1 MWLRRNSHTTTWACP
16 VTAQMT
22 SAGALGGTA
31 AVSMRGLLPVAGSWS
46 SLLPTLIP
54 LALVTAVSP
63 LSIIPAVLVLHA
75 PQPRPAGLAFLGGWL
90 FGLVAQTVL
99 FVEGSGALGDMH
111 NSPPKWASWVRV
123 VLGSALI
130 LFGIYRWLTRHGHTE
145 SPAWMRSFSTM
156 RPRRAAI
163 TGLVLT
169 VIRLEVLLMCLAAG
183 LAIGTSHL
191 DDVDK
196 LVAGVFFIAVSASTV
211 AIPILAYVAA
221 GHRLDDLLER
231 VKNWMEKNNAAL
243 LAGILVLIGLM
254 VLHNGIRA
262 L

>member
-1 MWLRRNSHTTTWACP
+1 M
-16 VTAQMT
+16 
-22 SAGALGGTA
+22 
-31 AVSMRGLLPVAGSWS
+31 AGSWS
-46 SLLPTLIP
+46 SLLPTLVP
-54 LALVTAVSP
+54 LALVIAVSP

-99 FVEGSGALGDMH
+99 FVAGSGGLGDMH
-111 NSPPKWASWVRV
+111 KSTPTWASWLRV

-130 LFGIYRWLTRHGHTE
+130 LFGIYRWVTRHSHTE

-169 VIRLEVLLMCLAAG
+169 VVRLEVLLMNLAAG
-183 LAIGTSHL
+183 LAIGTSDL
-191 DDVDK
+191 DHVDK
-196 LVAGVFFIAVSASTV
+196 LSAGIVFVAVSASTV

-221 GHRLDDLLER
+221 GHRLDDFLER
-231 VKNWMEKNNAAL
+231 VRDWMEKNNAAL
-243 LAGILVLIGLM
+243 MAAILVLIGLM